1 MLEESGPEAFAGKRW
16 DWPGLAAEK
25 EAWPWLRPGI
35 RIKVL
40 WEDGQGESAAL
51 LAYEPGAE
59 APLHEHMGEE
69 QILVLQGIQEDASGS
84 FGPGSYL
91 VNPVGTRHIVKSP
104 GGCLVWIHWR
114 RPVRFL
120 QPDSPAENPAGSL
133 EEQRWRNT

>member
-1 MLEESGPEAFAGKRW
+1 MLEAHRSGADGPEAFAGKRW
-16 DWPGLAAEK
+16 DWRLLAAEK
-25 EAWPWLRPGI
+25 ESWPWLRPGI

-40 WEDGQGESAAL
+40 WDDGHGESAAL

-59 APLHEHMGEE
+59 APLHLHQGEE
-69 QILVLQGIQEDASGS
+69 QILVLEGFQEDASGS

-91 VNPVGTRHIVKSP
+91 VNPSGTRHTVKSP

-120 QPDSPAENPAGSL
+120 
-133 EEQRWRNT
+133 